1 VAEPTPADRAPAEPT
16 PAERAATEPTP
27 AERAPTEPTPTERV
41 AGEGGSAALVKWVG
55 RIERTVPRAAPLVGF
70 WASVYARFSR
80 HRGAVL
86 AGGLAFFAVLALV
99 PAVLSL
105 GALAALLVDPE
116 DFVEDLRSLVGDDA
130 EILGWLQPI
139 LEGVLAASATDLKS
153 LGIAG
158 LISLGVSLYAASRF
172 VYVARQVLDV
182 SFELDPEPP
191 SVLWR
196 VLAIVLT
203 LAIQVAIV
211 LGVAVLAVVPRVL
224 GKLGLEFVYIDVIQ
238 TLQIPIIILVVYS
251 LLTLSMRFGTR
262 ARRVVGWWNLGAA
275 TGTVII
281 AVGTLGLGWYLSV
294 SITYSEVVATLGSVI
309 ALELW
314 LFVFCTA
321 IVVSAEVEGI
331 RQGFERRDRQR
342 PAGRP
347 AVAQGTGNR
356 PA

>member
-1 VAEPTPADRAPAEPT
+1 
-16 PAERAATEPTP
+16 
-27 AERAPTEPTPTERV
+27 
-41 AGEGGSAALVKWVG
+41 
-55 RIERTVPRAAPLVGF
+55 
-70 WASVYARFSR
+70 
-80 HRGAVL
+80 
-86 AGGLAFFAVLALV
+86 
-99 PAVLSL
+99 
-105 GALAALLVDPE
+105 
-116 DFVEDLRSLVGDDA
+116 
-130 EILGWLQPI
+130 
-139 LEGVLAASATDLKS
+139 
-153 LGIAG
+153 
-158 LISLGVSLYAASRF
+158 
-172 VYVARQVLDV
+172 
-182 SFELDPEPP
+182 
-191 SVLWR
+191 
-196 VLAIVLT
+196 
-203 LAIQVAIV
+203 
-211 LGVAVLAVVPRVL
+211 
-224 GKLGLEFVYIDVIQ
+224 
-238 TLQIPIIILVVYS
+238 
-251 LLTLSMRFGTR
+251 MRFGTR